1 MSYQLTK
8 YLAKLLSPLSKSEHT
23 LGNNIEFINNIKS
36 EKVPTDHSFISFDVK
51 SLFMNVPLDYTINII
66 LKAIYDDNELYTK
79 NISEKEMKELLL
91 LCTKNVHFTF
101 NNKIYQQCDGVA
113 MWSLLGPVIT
123 RIFMVELEKSLIPAL
138 MEYMTPWK

>member
-23 LGNNIEFINNIKS
+23 LGNNIEFINNKKS

-66 LKAIYDDNELYTK
+66 LKAIYDDNELYT